1 MLSWV
6 AFFVSFLYVTKKYYF
21 FGNAMSHLLT
31 STDGLLSFQEARRL
45 EGFQAFSRCTV
56 PHCSRALCGHP
67 EASSDAELRGSVGT
81 RRPPQK
87 VRRSVETRSIT
98 SCCPPSK
105 RHLPIESAMQFAA
118 RRGSRCVESS
128 MILLCERGE
137 LARSAEYPRDRSRTR
152 QTLSERLRTI
162 STAEPPSSNAASRVP
177 ARSSALA
184 RGSNRRSIEGAAQRG
199 WFSPPQFSTD
209 VARCGGLVLLGASV
223 AGHRPCLAPF
233 LRSPLRAE

>member
-1 MLSWV
+1 MELPARAWSWTETRGV
-6 AFFVSFLYVTKKYYF
+6 GPKRVELDQNAWSWLRTRGVEVNRVELGGVFCQFLYVT
-21 FGNAMSHLLT
+21 SW
-31 STDGLLSFQEARRL
+31 RRL
-45 EGFQAFSRCTV
+45 TDTHSRIPGGFQAFSRCTG

-87 VRRSVETRSIT
+87 VRRSVETRSRT

-105 RHLPIESAMQFAA
+105 RHRPIESAMQFAA

-152 QTLSERLRTI
+152 QILSERLRRI
-162 STAEPPSSNAASRVP
+162 SPAEPP
-177 ARSSALA
+177 
-184 RGSNRRSIEGAAQRG
+184 
-199 WFSPPQFSTD
+199 
-209 VARCGGLVLLGASV
+209 
-223 AGHRPCLAPF
+223 
-233 LRSPLRAE
+233 

>member
-1 MLSWV
+1 MELDQNAWSWLGTRGIEV
-6 AFFVSFLYVTKKYYF
+6 NRVELGGVFCQFIVRYKKILF

-31 STDGLLSFQEARRL
+31 STRRAL
-45 EGFQAFSRCTV
+45 IPGGFQAFSRCTV

-67 EASSDAELRGSVGT
+67 EASSDAELWGSVGT

-87 VRRSVETRSIT
+87 VRRSVETRSRT
-98 SCCPPSK
+98 SCYPPSK

-162 STAEPPSSNAASRVP
+162 SPAEPP
-177 ARSSALA
+177 
-184 RGSNRRSIEGAAQRG
+184 
-199 WFSPPQFSTD
+199 
-209 VARCGGLVLLGASV
+209 
-223 AGHRPCLAPF
+223 
-233 LRSPLRAE
+233 